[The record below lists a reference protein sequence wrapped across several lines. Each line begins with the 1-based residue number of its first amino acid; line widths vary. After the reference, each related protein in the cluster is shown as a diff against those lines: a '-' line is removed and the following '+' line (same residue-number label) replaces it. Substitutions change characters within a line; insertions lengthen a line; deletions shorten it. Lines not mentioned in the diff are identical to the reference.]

1 MLEKMRENKSSFII
15 NFVIGLIVVVFVFW
29 TGSPGSGY
37 RPNFIASVN
46 GVQIQ
51 EITFARAVGNQ
62 LEQARRFSQ
71 KPASKSEE
79 LAIRQRVLDGL
90 IDEELLRQEVKRLGI
105 AVSDAELQAEILNN
119 PNLKDENG
127 KFDAKRYKKILSR
140 YPLFEQD
147 ERERL
152 QLQKLDS
159 IIRALAVVSDADIKA
174 AFEAQNARVTF
185 DYLKLTYDTF
195 GQQVTVTPEER
206 TAFLK
211 DRAAEVKVR
220 YDADYDRLYNIPKKV
235 RARHILLK
243 YDDSDTPELKASLR
257 AKMEAIKARA
267 ATEDFSS
274 LALEFSED
282 PGSTLKGGD
291 LGLFDEKRMDAA
303 FSAAAFALSA
313 GQLSDIVE
321 SRFGLHIIKVE
332 EVQEAQVKAL
342 ADVQDQI
349 AETLIKEEKGPEL
362 ARKAADDLK
371 TVWSKGG
378 QPLDDKVKGL
388 GLNIETTAPSGRTGD
403 MVRGIGNSKE
413 LADVAFALT
422 ADAPTPENYFTV
434 GDAFVFIRL
443 KERTGADMATY
454 EASKDRL
461 KGQAQREKEQ
471 KIMDAWK
478 ADLRARAKIEVGAAP
493 LSVEDKT

>member
-1 MLEKMRENKSSFII
+1 MLDKMRENKSSFII

-37 RPNFIASVN
+37 RPSFIASVN
-46 GVQIQ
+46 DVQIQ
-51 EITFARAVGNQ
+51 ELTFARAVGNQ
-62 LEQARRFSQ
+62 LEQTRRYTQ
-71 KPASKSEE
+71 KPVSKTEE

-90 IDEELLRQEVKRLGI
+90 IDEELFRQEVKRLGI

-127 KFDAKRYKKILSR
+127 KFDTKRYKKILDR

-152 QLQKLDS
+152 QAQKLELLV
-159 IIRALAVVSDADIKA
+159 RGLALVSDADLKA
-174 AFEAQNARVTF
+174 AYELQNAKVTF
-185 DYLKLTYDTF
+185 EYVKLTYDTF
-195 GQQVTVTPEER
+195 GAQVTVTPEEK

-211 DRAAEVKVR
+211 DRAVEVKAR

-243 YDDSDTPELKASLR
+243 YEDSDPPEVKASLR
-257 AKMEAIKARA
+257 TRMEAIKGRA
-267 ATEDFSS
+267 ASEDFAS
-274 LALEFSED
+274 LALELSED

-291 LGLFDEKRMDAA
+291 LGLFDEKRMDPA
-303 FSAAAFALSA
+303 FSQAAFALQV
-313 GQLSDIVE
+313 GQISDIVE
-321 SRFGLHIIKVE
+321 SRFGLHLIKVE
-332 EVQEAQVKAL
+332 EIQEAQVKAQG
-342 ADVQDQI
+342 DVQDSI

-362 ARKAADDLK
+362 ARKAADELK
-371 TVWSKGG
+371 ALWSKGG
-378 QPLDDKVKGL
+378 QPLDDKLKGL
-388 GLNIETTAPSGRTGD
+388 GLGIATAGPTGRMGD
-403 MVRGIGNSKE
+403 TVRGIGNSKE
-413 LADVAFALT
+413 LADAAFSLT
-422 ADAPTPENYFTV
+422 AEAPAPESYFTV
-434 GDAFVFIRL
+434 GDSFVLIRL
-443 KERTGADMATY
+443 KERVGADMTAF
-454 EASKDRL
+454 EAQKDRL

-471 KIMDAWK
+471 MLMDAWK